1 MEEMAMAKKTEV
13 TESRESRL
21 FGVIPMW
28 KSTTKTQRLTDESR
42 TKNIPEQKSVI
53 AVEAKAE
60 AELQVTGTKG
70 DVYTKEIIQRSLDE
84 GCLDMWPSSKYS
96 DGVPAHTLSVNHL
109 MTTYDLTKGEMPL
122 ITLRPIAVRYAIG
135 ELLWI
140 YQDQSNNLD
149 LLKEKYGITWWDE
162 WDIGDRTIGAVYGE
176 TVRRHNLVQE
186 LLDDIKNNPDGRRH
200 IINMWQVDDYKDKH
214 GLKPCAYQTAWNV
227 RHGKDGKDY
236 LDMCLYQR
244 SSDFMAA
251 GCINQVQY
259 LVFLHL
265 VARHCGYI
273 PGRFSWFV
281 QNIQIYDRHVELAK
295 ELIAR
300 QPVAC
305 KPEIWLNPEKTNFY
319 DFTVNDIKIKGY
331 PRKTIAEK
339 NPQMSFDIGHENVD
353 TEGFS
358 LEEFLSE

>member
-1 MEEMAMAKKTEV
+1 MAKITETTEV
-13 TESRESRL
+13 RERRL
-21 FGVIPMW
+21 FGLIPVW
-28 KSTTKTQRLTDESR
+28 KTQTY
-42 TKNIPEQKSVI
+42 TKRSSEIEGKTLEKVSASEPEKP
-53 AVEAKAE
+53 AE
-60 AELQVTGTKG
+60 TPHGTKG
-70 DVYTKEIIQRSLDE
+70 DQYTKEIISRILDE
-84 GCLDMWPSSKYS
+84 GCMDKWPSSKYG
-96 DGVPAHTLSVNHL
+96 DGVPAHTLSINHI
-109 MTTYDLTKGEMPL
+109 MTTYDLSKGEFPL
-122 ITLRPIAVRYAIG
+122 ITLRPIAVKWAIS

-162 WDIGDRTIGAVYGE
+162 WDIGDRTIGTVYGE
-176 TVRRHNLVQE
+176 TVRRHNLVQD

-200 IINMWQVDDYKDKH
+200 IINMWQVDDFKEKH

-227 RHGKDGKDY
+227 RHGKDGIDY

-259 LVFLHL
+259 TTFLCL
-265 VARHCGYI
+265 VARHCGYQ

-281 QNIQIYDRHVELAK
+281 QNIQIYDRHIELAK

-300 QPVAC
+300 EPVDCQPRL
-305 KPEIWLNPEKTNFY
+305 WLNPDKKNFF
-319 DFTVNDIKIKGY
+319 DFTVDDIRIEGY
-331 PRKTIAEK
+331 PREEIVTK
-339 NPQMSFDIGHENVD
+339 NPQMRFDLGHENVD

-358 LEEFLSE
+358 LDEFLSE